1 MDYRAIQELIKTMS
15 DSKLTTLEIESDGIC
30 IKMGKEEIVS
40 VKASPQAIVESNS
53 DEVINKADEAAVT
66 NNKEVKT
73 IEVLE
78 QSDVQEDNKTVVE
91 DDINIEIVVSP
102 IVGTFY
108 ESPAPDSEPFVK
120 VGSKVKA
127 GDTLCIVEAMKLM
140 NDITSEVEGEIVEIL
155 VKNEEMVEYGQP
167 LFKCRAKRSV

>member
-15 DSKLTTLEIESDGIC
+15 ESKLTTLEIESDGIC
-30 IKMGKEEIVS
+30 IKMGKGEGMS
-40 VKASPQAIVESNS
+40 VKASPQAIVESDLSKIVNKT
-53 DEVINKADEAAVT
+53 DESAVT
-66 NNKEVKT
+66 NTKEVKA
-73 IEVLE
+73 IEVVE
-78 QSDVQEDNKTVVE
+78 QRGVEEKNNKAVVE
-91 DDINIEIVVSP
+91 DDKNIEIVVSP

-108 ESPAPDSEPFVK
+108 ESPAPDSEAFVK

-140 NDITSEVEGEIVEIL
+140 NDITSEFDGEVVEIL

-167 LFKCRAKRSV
+167 LFKLKV